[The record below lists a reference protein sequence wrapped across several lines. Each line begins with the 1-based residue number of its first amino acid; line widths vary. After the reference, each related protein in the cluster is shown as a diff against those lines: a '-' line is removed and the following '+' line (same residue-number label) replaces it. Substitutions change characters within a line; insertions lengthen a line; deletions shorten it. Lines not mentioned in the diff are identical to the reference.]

1 MTGVA
6 HKVRTVPVA
15 FHRASTTI
23 TCIVSIIV
31 TKNSTTT
38 TTTDT
43 SNDDG
48 GRFLRF
54 GSFRTQEEVDIP
66 ASTMV
71 LLICFFSEEVDSS
84 ALIRIVSVFWFL
96 LLTSRPMLS

>member
-15 FHRASTTI
+15 FHRASTSI

-31 TKNSTTT
+31 TQNSTTP

-48 GRFLRF
+48 GRFLRL
-54 GSFRTQEEVDIP
+54 GSFRIQEKVDIP
-66 ASTMV
+66 ASTMI
-71 LLICFFSEEVDSS
+71 LLIFFFSEEVDTS
-84 ALIRIVSVFWFL
+84 ALIKIISVFWFL
-96 LLTSRPMLS
+96 